1 MANAEQEDIGTLE
14 VEKDG
19 HFNADDSKFTG
30 IYTYI
35 PYNSKRT
42 CFIFLQVY
50 NGEVLIFSFHL
61 P

>member
-35 PYNSKRT
+35 PYN
-42 CFIFLQVY
+42 
-50 NGEVLIFSFHL
+50 
-61 P
+61 